1 MPADTILWQDGWYR
15 YAKHIRSPN
24 FGLRPDGVLPE
35 LVVLHSI
42 SLPPGVFGNGAI
54 EALFLNQLDW
64 SAHPYYEKI
73 HGATVS
79 SHFVID
85 RHGVLTQ
92 YVSCNQRAW
101 HAGRSCW
108 QGRPECNDWS
118 IGVELE
124 GLEGLQFE
132 DFQYETLS
140 ALIGAL
146 CECYPIAWVA
156 GHEHIAPERKQDPG
170 PGFDWTRLKAMT
182 GLSSQAFPPKV

>member
-73 HGATVS
+73 RETTVS

-124 GLEGLQFE
+124 GLEGLPFE

-140 ALIGAL
+140 ALVGAL
-146 CECYPIAWVA
+146 CECYPITWVA

-170 PGFDWTRLKAMT
+170 PGFDWSRLKAMT
-182 GLSSQAFPPKV
+182 GLPPQAFPPGG